1 MKRLKIKNS
10 ITMRWIA
17 SVLSVIVAVVIIAA
31 VTSGALIHS
40 YFFNEI
46 ESYLPEYVSE
56 FEQLKYS
63 PENEYWANAVTLTEN
78 FEYMDK
84 VKVSVFN
91 SEGTL
96 IASTDGFITRDDTE
110 EMPDYNKAY
119 DSDEGVAT
127 YNGVSSLT
135 GERILATTVV
145 LTNTKGVSLGA
156 FRYVISME
164 PFNKAM
170 GGYFLLIAAIA
181 VIVIALVAGSG
192 VFFVSSIVRP
202 VRQVTGAARKIAMGD
217 LSARLESKS
226 DDEIGELCDTINYMA
241 SELGKTETL
250 KNDFLSS
257 VSHELRTP
265 LTAIRGWGETVD
277 MSIGNDDA
285 TVKRGIDVILTETDR
300 LSKLVEELLDF
311 SRLQSGSFR
320 INLMTGEVIPI
331 LTEAVRMYNQLARK
345 QGIDISYIESGA
357 KILVTADRDRLK
369 QVFINIIDNAVK
381 YTSVGGRV
389 IVSSELD
396 ERTVKIII
404 QDTGIGIKKED
415 LAHVKERFYKANKTV
430 RGSGIGLAVADE
442 IIKQHNGFILV
453 DSIENVGTTVTVV
466 LPIETNQTERIEKEN
481 NG

>member
-1 MKRLKIKNS
+1 
-10 ITMRWIA
+10 
-17 SVLSVIVAVVIIAA
+17 
-31 VTSGALIHS
+31 
-40 YFFNEI
+40 
-46 ESYLPEYVSE
+46 
-56 FEQLKYS
+56 
-63 PENEYWANAVTLTEN
+63 
-78 FEYMDK
+78 
-84 VKVSVFN
+84 
-91 SEGTL
+91 
-96 IASTDGFITRDDTE
+96 
-110 EMPDYNKAY
+110 
-119 DSDEGVAT
+119 
-127 YNGVSSLT
+127 
-135 GERILATTVV
+135 
-145 LTNTKGVSLGA
+145 
-156 FRYVISME
+156 
-164 PFNKAM
+164 
-170 GGYFLLIAAIA
+170 
-181 VIVIALVAGSG
+181 
-192 VFFVSSIVRP
+192 
-202 VRQVTGAARKIAMGD
+202 
-217 LSARLESKS
+217 
-226 DDEIGELCDTINYMA
+226 
-241 SELGKTETL
+241 
-250 KNDFLSS
+250 
-257 VSHELRTP
+257 
-265 LTAIRGWGETVD
+265 

-311 SRLQSGSFR
+311 SRLQSGNFK
-320 INLMTGEVIPI
+320 INMMTVEVMPI
-331 LTEAVRMYNQLARK
+331 LTEAVSMYNQLARK